1 MVVAAERC
9 FVERSY
15 SSTTIAGIAEASG
28 VSTETVYAIF
38 KNKRAV
44 LQAVIKKPPSPAA
57 STEADSIG
65 DDLLFAAGI
74 RAEPEQRRRFALVT
88 EATRGLLARTAAHRR
103 SGPSGGRRR
112 SGDRH
117 DAAPNTIG
125 QTLKD
130 VRRIVASLAEAGP
143 LRMSESDAADRMWA
157 LVAALRLLPH
167 PHHESAL
174 VPPPRLRRT
183 RRHDRPDAARR
194 LNPTGHALRSS

>member
-1 MVVAAERC
+1 VVVAAERC

-44 LQAVIKKPPSPAA
+44 LQAVIEAA
-57 STEADSIG
+57 VTGSVDGGELIG
-65 DDLLFAAGI
+65 DDLLTRM

-88 EATRGLLARTAAHRR
+88 EATRGLLARTAPIDAVVRAAAAADPEIAAMQREH
-103 SGPSGGRRR
+103 
-112 SGDRH
+112 DR
-117 DAAPNTIG
+117 

-157 LVAALRLLPH
+157 LVQHSDLYRTLTTSRRWSHARAFDALGDTIARMLL
-167 PHHESAL
+167 
-174 VPPPRLRRT
+174 
-183 RRHDRPDAARR
+183 DD
-194 LNPTGHALRSS
+194 